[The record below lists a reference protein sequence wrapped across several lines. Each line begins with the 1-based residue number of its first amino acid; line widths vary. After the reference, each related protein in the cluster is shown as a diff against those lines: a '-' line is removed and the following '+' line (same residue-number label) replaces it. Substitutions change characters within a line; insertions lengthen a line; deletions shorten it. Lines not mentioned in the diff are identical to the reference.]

1 MGQQVEQQ
9 IIKETKRFSII
20 IAAYNIQDYI
30 ERAIES
36 IEQQKF
42 QNIEVIVVNDCSTD
56 KTGEKVQDMCTKYNN
71 IIYVEHEENKRA
83 GGARNT
89 GLRIAQ
95 GEYIVFLD
103 GDDYLAN
110 NDVLQKLDQV
120 IGKDI
125 VDVIY
130 ISFKIEG
137 DREELVI
144 PTPETCTKTYKAA
157 SDKYPN
163 PWSKCWRR
171 KFLAEN
177 NIWFPEHRFY
187 EDVLFVYNGVMKS
200 NSSKIAD
207 FVVHKYTSGR
217 ANSMTTKINLK
228 NVEDTVKNLEDL
240 IKIREKEYTKEVDI
254 IIKKEIKMCKKRLDD
269 TWKALESEKNYMENH
284 EEKC

>member
-130 ISFKIEG
+130 LGFKIEG

-217 ANSMTTKINLK
+217 ANSMTTKIKLK